1 MLVPKLILDEINEV
15 RTNPAAY
22 AEKILKYK
30 DLFEK
35 NTLKRPDGKKIKTQE
50 GPAAYEEAA
59 NFLKSAKKASPL
71 TASKGLTKISE
82 DLYNAVQHCSP
93 SLLDSRVNLSDLI
106 QKYGS
111 FEGNFGRLM
120 EFGGESP
127 EHIVIDLIVSDGDPS
142 RSQRDQLMD
151 NDFKFIGLVNGDHP
165 DFTKAT
171 IITLTYKFNYNADP
185 DDVENY

>member
-1 MLVPKLILDEINEV
+1 MLVPKLILDEINAV
-15 RTNPAAY
+15 RTNPAEY

-30 DLFEK
+30 ALFDK
-35 NTLKRPDGKKIKTQE
+35 NVLKRPDGKRIKTQE

-59 NFLKSAKKASPL
+59 KFLKSAKKVCPL

-82 DLYNAVQHCSP
+82 DLFNVAQRCDP
-93 SLLDSRVNLSDLI
+93 GAIDSHINLSNTI
-106 QKYGS
+106 KKYGS

-120 EFGGESP
+120 EFGGETP
-127 EHIVIDLIVSDGDPS
+127 EQIVIDLIVSDGDRS

-151 NDFKFIGLVNGDHP
+151 NDFKFVGLVSGDHP

-171 IITLTYKFNYNADP
+171 MITLTYKFNYDADP